1 MISERR
7 ERLPTEMT
15 PDEKALTPRLR
26 INIGGRAPIL
36 ALVACSLAGGF
47 LITPHYGQSTD
58 EAANL
63 IFARETLNS
72 YQHPDR
78 PYVDI
83 SREDKGPFYLM
94 VWLWVGEFLD
104 RTIPG
109 WLFVDGRHFVNFI
122 TFQLAVVSIYGLA
135 LRFVRPAAAFAGA
148 LLFETQPLFFGH
160 AFINQKDTPFMAF
173 FALTLVLGLSM
184 AERFLGR
191 VPDRPSDSGRTGAG
205 PSAFGLALRAAWA
218 EDPRRAR
225 RAAIVVAALALS
237 VPAVGI
243 FVHRPLR
250 AVVEGAVRAAY
261 RGEAWAPINQLFVRF
276 AEHAGQ
282 VPVEDYVQRA
292 NHLINLSMLAAA
304 ALVVAAALVAAG
316 RLWPNGAR
324 AGLAAFVADLRQ
336 GLATP
341 LPPTVLPAAMVL
353 GMCIAIRAVA
363 LYAGLLVL
371 GYALVRAGPRI
382 GILLLVYF
390 GAAAVVAYALW
401 PQLWGSPLSLVVG
414 SLDRPLQSP
423 QLHRTLVEGVVYQS
437 TELPWW
443 YLPELMA
450 IQFTLPASLLVLAGL
465 VPGVRSALGRGPTAA
480 TAWVLLLWF
489 LGPFVAVV
497 GLKTPIYNYFRHVL
511 FMMPPLFVF
520 AAIAI
525 ERLLRLVRAPL
536 VGGLLVVAILL
547 PGVVAT
553 IRLHPYEYGYFNELV
568 GGVRGVKGR
577 YIPDYWCTSFRE
589 AMLFVNAYAP
599 PSAQIAVTG
608 SEESVSPFAREDLI
622 LRDDSEMAINDE
634 FQPVLILGCSFAT
647 VNPDYFPDAPLLW
660 SVERE
665 GIPLAIVKSLATPGP
680 AVP

>member
-1 MISERR
+1 
-7 ERLPTEMT
+7 MT
-15 PDEKALTPRLR
+15 PDEKALTPLHR
-26 INIGGRAPIL
+26 INWGSRAPIL
-36 ALVACSLAGGF
+36 GLVACSLVVGF
-47 LITPHYGQSTD
+47 LLTPHYGQSTD
-58 EAANL
+58 EATNL

-78 PYVDI
+78 PHVDV

-94 VWLWVGEFLD
+94 VWLWVGEFLG

-109 WLFVDGRHFVNFI
+109 WQFVDGRHFVNFV
-122 TFQLAVVSIYGLA
+122 TFQLAVISIYGLA
-135 LRFVRPAAAFAGA
+135 LRFVRPAAALAGA

-173 FALTLVLGLSM
+173 FALTVWLGLGM
-184 AERFLGR
+184 ADRFLGK
-191 VPDRPSDSGRTGAG
+191 VPNRPSDSGREGAG
-205 PSAFGLALRAAWA
+205 PSAFELSMRAAWA
-218 EDPRRAR
+218 EEPRRAR
-225 RAAIVVAALALS
+225 RAAIVVAALAVSIPVVS
-237 VPAVGI
+237 V

-250 AVVEGAVRAAY
+250 AAVEGAVRAAY

-276 AEHAGQ
+276 AENAGQ

-292 NHLINLSMLAAA
+292 NHLVNLSILAASG
-304 ALVVAAALVAAG
+304 LMVAAALVAVR

-324 AGLAAFVADLRQ
+324 AGQGAIVADLRQ

-341 LPPTVLPAAMVL
+341 LPLAVLPAALVF
-353 GMCIAIRAVA
+353 GMCMAVRPVA
-363 LYAGLLVL
+363 LFAALLVM

-382 GILLLVYF
+382 LILLVVYF
-390 GAAAVVAYALW
+390 GAAAIVAYALW
-401 PQLWGSPLSLVVG
+401 PQLWDSPLAFVLA
-414 SLDRPLQSP
+414 SLDRTLQYP
-423 QLHRTLVEGVVYQS
+423 QLHRTLVEGVAYPS

-450 IQFTLPASLLVLAGL
+450 IQFTLPAGALVLAGL
-465 VPGVRSALGRGPTAA
+465 VSGIRSAMGRGVAAA

-489 LGPFVAVV
+489 LGPLVAVM
-497 GLKTPIYNYFRHVL
+497 GFKTPIYNYFRHVL

-520 AAIAI
+520 AAIAM
-525 ERLLRLVRAPL
+525 ERLLRLARAPL
-536 VGGLLVVAILL
+536 VRAVLLAAILL
-547 PGVVAT
+547 PGVLAT

-608 SEESVSPFAREDLI
+608 SEESVSPFARKDLI

-665 GIPLAIVKSLATPGP
+665 GVPLAIVKSLATPGP

>member
-1 MISERR
+1 
-7 ERLPTEMT
+7 MT
-15 PDEKALTPRLR
+15 PDEKALTPRPG
-26 INIGGRAPIL
+26 INWGRGAPIL
-36 ALVACSLAGGF
+36 ALVACSLVVGF
-47 LITPHYGQSTD
+47 VLTPHYGQSTD
-58 EAANL
+58 EATNL

-72 YQHPDR
+72 YQHPDH
-78 PYVDI
+78 PYVDA

-109 WLFVDGRHFVNFI
+109 WLFVDGRHFVNFV
-122 TFQLAVVSIYGLA
+122 TFQLAVLSIYGLA
-135 LRFVRPAAAFAGA
+135 LRFVRPAAALAGA

-160 AFINQKDTPFMAF
+160 AFINQKDPPFMAL
-173 FALTLVLGLSM
+173 FALTVWLGLGM
-184 AERFLGR
+184 ADRFLGR
-191 VPDRPSDSGRTGAG
+191 VRNRPPEPGRKEMGS
-205 PSAFGLALRAAWA
+205 SAFGLALRAASA
-218 EDPRRAR
+218 EDPLRAR
-225 RAAIVVAALALS
+225 RAAIVVAALGLS
-237 VPAVGI
+237 VPVFTALA
-243 FVHRPLR
+243 HLPLR
-250 AVVEGAVRAAY
+250 GGVEGAVRAAY
-261 RGEAWAPINQLFVRF
+261 QGEAWAPINQLFVRF
-276 AEHAGQ
+276 AENAGQ
-282 VPVEDYVQRA
+282 VPVEDYIQRA
-292 NHLINLSMLAAA
+292 NHLINLSMLAALGL
-304 ALVVAAALVAAG
+304 LVVAALLAVG
-316 RLWPNGAR
+316 RLWPNGMR
-324 AGLAAFVADLRQ
+324 AGLAGLVADLRQ

-341 LPPTVLPAAMVL
+341 LPLAVLPAALVL
-353 GMCIAIRAVA
+353 GMCMAVRPVA

-371 GYALVRAGPRI
+371 GYALIRAGPRI
-382 GILLLVYF
+382 AFLLAAYF
-390 GAAAVVAYALW
+390 GVAALVVYVLW
-401 PQLWGSPLSLVVG
+401 PQLWESPLGFVIA
-414 SLDRPLQSP
+414 SLDRTLQYP
-423 QLHRTLVEGVVYQS
+423 QLHRTLVEGVVYPS

-450 IQFTLPASLLVLAGL
+450 IQFTLPAGVLLLVGL
-465 VPGVRSALGRGPTAA
+465 VPGVRLALGRGPAA

-497 GLKTPIYNYFRHVL
+497 VFKTPIYNYFRHVL

-520 AAIAI
+520 ASIAL
-525 ERLLRLVRAPL
+525 ERLLRLARAPL
-536 VGGLLVVAILL
+536 VGGLLVVALLL

-553 IRLHPYEYGYFNELV
+553 VRLHPYEYGYFNELV

-622 LRDDSEMAINDE
+622 LRDDSEMATNDE

-647 VNPDYFPDAPLLW
+647 VNADYFPDAPLLW

-665 GIPLAIVKSLATPGP
+665 GVPLAIVKSLATPEP

>member
-1 MISERR
+1 
-7 ERLPTEMT
+7 MT

-26 INIGGRAPIL
+26 IDWARGAPIL
-36 ALVACSLAGGF
+36 ALVACSLVVGF
-47 LITPHYGQSTD
+47 LLTPHYGQSTD
-58 EAANL
+58 EATNL

-72 YQHPDR
+72 YQHPER

-94 VWLWVGEFLD
+94 VWLWVGEFLG

-109 WLFVDGRHFVNFI
+109 WLFVDGRHFINFM
-122 TFQLAVVSIYGLA
+122 TFQVAVVSVYGLA
-135 LRFVRPAAAFAGA
+135 LRFVRPAAALAGA

-160 AFINQKDTPFMAF
+160 GFINQKDTPFMAF
-173 FALTLVLGLSM
+173 FALTVWLGLGM
-184 AERFLGR
+184 ADRFLGR
-191 VPDRPSDSGRTGAG
+191 VQARASEPGPKGAG
-205 PSAFGLALRAAWA
+205 PSAFGLALRSAWA
-218 EDPRRAR
+218 EDPRRAG

-237 VPAVGI
+237 VPVVSLI
-243 FVHRPLR
+243 VYRPLR
-250 AVVEGAVRAAY
+250 AAVEGAVRAAY

-276 AEHAGQ
+276 AENARQ

-292 NHLINLSMLAAA
+292 YHLTNLSILVASGLML
-304 ALVVAAALVAAG
+304 AAALVAVG
-316 RLWPNGAR
+316 RLWPKGAR
-324 AGLAAFVADLRQ
+324 AGLAGLVADLRQ
-336 GLATP
+336 GLGTP
-341 LPPTVLPAAMVL
+341 LPWAVLPAAIVL

-401 PQLWGSPLSLVVG
+401 PQLWDSPLGLVLA
-414 SLDRPLQSP
+414 SLDRTLQYP

-450 IQFTLPASLLVLAGL
+450 IQFTLPAGVLVLGGL
-465 VPGVRSALGRGPTAA
+465 ILGVRSVMGRDPTAA
-480 TAWVLLLWF
+480 TASVLLLWF

-497 GLKTPIYNYFRHVL
+497 GFKTPIYNYFRHVL
-511 FMMPPLFVF
+511 FMMPPLFVI
-520 AAIAI
+520 AAIAM
-525 ERLLRLVRAPL
+525 ERLLRLARAPR
-536 VGGLLVVAILL
+536 VGALLVAAVLL
-547 PGVVAT
+547 PGVLAT

-577 YIPDYWCTSFRE
+577 YIPDYWCTSLRE

-608 SEESVSPFAREDLI
+608 SEASVIPFAREDLI
-622 LRDDSEMAINDE
+622 LRDDSEMATNDE
-634 FQPVLILGCSFAT
+634 FQPVLILGCSWAT

-665 GIPLAIVKSLATPGP
+665 GVPLAIVKSLATPGP